1 MCMHKKIKKCTSLL
15 LLKVYHKNYV
25 FIFFM
30 LIAVK
35 LYSLS
40 IPGVQKIVLMRV
52 NVKFVVHTSNLI
64 GVPPPA
70 DTQKHELFFHY
81 LLCFTKRLFPP

>member
-1 MCMHKKIKKCTSLL
+1 ML

-40 IPGVQKIVLMRV
+40 IPGVQKIVLMRE
-52 NVKFVVHTSNLI
+52 NVKFVGHTSNLI

-81 LLCFTKRLFPP
+81 LLCFTKRLFPL

>member
-1 MCMHKKIKKCTSLL
+1 MSS
-15 LLKVYHKNYV
+15 
-25 FIFFM
+25 FFFM
-30 LIAVK
+30 LIGVK

-52 NVKFVVHTSNLI
+52 NVKFVGHTSNLI
-64 GVPPPA
+64 GVLP

-81 LLCFTKRLFPP
+81 LLCFTKRLFPL